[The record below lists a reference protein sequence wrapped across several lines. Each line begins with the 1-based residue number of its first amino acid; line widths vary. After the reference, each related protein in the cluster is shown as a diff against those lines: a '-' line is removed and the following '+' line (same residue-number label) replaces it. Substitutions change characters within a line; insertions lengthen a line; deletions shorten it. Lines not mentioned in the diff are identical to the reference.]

1 MWWSKAVIVL
11 LLVGVVAGC
20 GFRPMYGKHST
31 APVSQELALVHIG
44 TIEDRRGQLLRNRLL
59 TLFNPTG
66 SPAKPRYRLSVNLTE
81 SISNQF
87 KREDETTTNVDFRL
101 YATFSLHDLRSGI
114 TLLSGKSSAVSAYDL
129 IAKEA
134 YKLAA
139 EDDARRKTIRLLA
152 DDIKTRV
159 SAYLLNPSKPKLQPE
174 IDKRDNT
181 WSN

>member
-1 MWWSKAVIVL
+1 MWWSKAVAAL
-11 LLVGVVAGC
+11 LLIGVVAGC

-31 APVSQELALVHIG
+31 APVSQELALVHIE
-44 TIEDRRGQLLRNRLL
+44 TIKDRRGQLLRNRLL
-59 TLFNPTG
+59 TLLNPTG
-66 SPAKPRYRLSVNLTE
+66 SPARPRYSLKVDLSE
-81 SISNQF
+81 SVSNQF

-101 YATFSLHDLRSGI
+101 NASFSLSDLRTGN
-114 TLLSGKSSAVSAYDL
+114 TLLSGHSSAVSAYDL

-139 EDDARRKTIRLLA
+139 EDDARRETVRLLA

-159 SAYLLNPSKPKLQPE
+159 SSYLLNPSKPKPQPD